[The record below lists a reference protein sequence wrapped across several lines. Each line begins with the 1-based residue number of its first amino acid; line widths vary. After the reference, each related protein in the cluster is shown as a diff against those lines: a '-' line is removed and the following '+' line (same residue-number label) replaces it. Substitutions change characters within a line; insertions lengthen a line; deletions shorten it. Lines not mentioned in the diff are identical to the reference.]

1 MCYYL
6 LSPQW
11 RSCEIWKSDLEKSQ
25 LANWTKLFFSPGK
38 GRSDNKVIYIHQNKI
53 NEVILLSVFSSA
65 VCRCNKSS
73 WLAEQGGI
81 LETWVFL
88 FIFEA
93 VHIAA
98 HKQTPFPDSF
108 SAIPFMLSSSFK
120 NILIIPF
127 LRCPF
132 AQQLLNFSLIGSVEH
147 NDIGPSPSDHC

>member
-1 MCYYL
+1 ML
-6 LSPQW
+6 LFTESSVEKLW
-11 RSCEIWKSDLEKSQ
+11 NMKIRFRKKS
-25 LANWTKLFFSPGK
+25 TGKLNKTFFSPGK

-98 HKQTPFPDSF
+98 HEQTPFPDSF

-127 LRCPF
+127 LICPF
-132 AQQLLNFSLIGSVEH
+132 AQQFLNFSLIGSVEH
-147 NDIGPSPSDHC
+147 SDIGPSPSDHC